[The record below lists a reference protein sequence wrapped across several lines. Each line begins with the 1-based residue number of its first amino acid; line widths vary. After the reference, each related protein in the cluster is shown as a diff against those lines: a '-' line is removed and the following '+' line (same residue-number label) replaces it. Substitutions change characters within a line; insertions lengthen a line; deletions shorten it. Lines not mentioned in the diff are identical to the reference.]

1 MVAVDI
7 KSLLLHMNAFC
18 TNALQNAAG
27 LCVSRTHYEITVEHF
42 ITKLLEEPRSD
53 WPLILPKFGL
63 EVGRLQKALEQSLED
78 YKTGNAAKP
87 VFSPH
92 LLDL

>member
-7 KSLLLHMNAFC
+7 KSLLLHLNAFC

-42 ITKLLEEPRSD
+42 IAKFLEEPRSD
-53 WPLILPKFGL
+53 WPLL
-63 EVGRLQKALEQSLED
+63 LQKLGRRS
-78 YKTGNAAKP
+78 GGFRRP
-87 VFSPH
+87 
-92 LLDL
+92 